1 MWFGK
6 KYVSLQ
12 RDIYRALIM
21 VLDITEVK
29 EGFPGISPVS
39 ASHLYESFE
48 VVMHQSGH
56 PEEVKIQMKGF
67 SEDPISLHW
76 SDCYDDQKERTY
88 TDLQYTTEHGAV
100 CLAVML
106 AKTLTQYTIIERS
119 RKGTGVD
126 YWLGASDDVLF
137 QRKARLEVSGIFKG
151 NEKDVARRFAEKVM
165 QTASSDSTELPVF
178 ISVVEFGTPMANF
191 NKR

>member
-1 MWFGK
+1 
-6 KYVSLQ
+6 
-12 RDIYRALIM
+12 
-21 VLDITEVK
+21 
-29 EGFPGISPVS
+29 
-39 ASHLYESFE
+39 
-48 VVMHQSGH
+48 
-56 PEEVKIQMKGF
+56 
-67 SEDPISLHW
+67 
-76 SDCYDDQKERTY
+76 
-88 TDLQYTTEHGAV
+88 
-100 CLAVML
+100 ML